1 MQGSPQPSSQV
12 ARCSPLRLPQGP
24 MPESSPQKV
33 QIISLLHN
41 YLTQEVPNTPDSS
54 FCTSP
59 TPSANTP
66 ARARSI
72 YTSFYTL
79 IFAGLPLVGSARLQI
94 KTTETPK
101 LAGLSV
107 HINYILED
115 KDRQL
120 SEPVSASNMRRTFHH
135 LLLPLYARLRW
146 ALPTSTD
153 NSLRCTS
160 LSTFC
165 RCQSQ
170 PRRSH

>member
-1 MQGSPQPSSQV
+1 
-12 ARCSPLRLPQGP
+12 

-33 QIISLLHN
+33 QISLLHN

-120 SEPVSASNMRRTFHH
+120 SEPMSA
-135 LLLPLYARLRW
+135 
-146 ALPTSTD
+146 
-153 NSLRCTS
+153 
-160 LSTFC
+160 
-165 RCQSQ
+165 
-170 PRRSH
+170 